1 MKAVFVFPPIWT
13 KKSPSTGIT
22 SISGY
27 LKSFGYETKI
37 FDLNIDYYSELLTDE
52 QYNLVFDLIQNL
64 LSKQNPN
71 QKELEIIKIYKENE
85 KIYNLIKNK
94 IDESVRQVKSKEYY
108 NSDKYKIASFVIA
121 KAIEFISL
129 PYFPFLIFDEKI
141 ENIKEEL
148 KYEDYKNEAIKKDNI
163 FYSFMQKKAFEIIK
177 EKPDYVGIS
186 INFEGQ
192 MLAGLTLSHILKKE
206 YNIKIILGGTNI
218 TRSMENIRTDDSF
231 FEDFSDYVMI
241 GDGEIPTLKL
251 LQYSEGACSVE
262 DVPSIIYKKDG
273 IIKFNELTREQI
285 SIDFAQDFDYTNEKE
300 YFLPEKVFPIN
311 ISKGCYWGKCKFC
324 DFGLQYT
331 HKSLEKV
338 IKEIKTLKEKHNAK
352 YFYLTDSALAPKT
365 AKAFADLLIKE
376 KLDIRWTT
384 FLRFEDVYDKKLLSY
399 LYKAGLRCVSWGLES
414 ASQKVLDLM
423 NKGTKVSVIK
433 RILKDSADLGIANR
447 LTVIYLF
454 PGETYADFCETIDF
468 LKQNKKNIFFI
479 TFHRYVLK
487 RYSYVFE
494 HMDEFGI
501 NLTTQD
507 VKSEY
512 HANELGI
519 PYKQEDYDQKLNELA
534 SIPGGIY
541 KNPDETLLY
550 YSYKEKEFMGIIPKF
565 KKFWSKD

>member
-27 LKSFGYETKI
+27 LKTFGIETKI
-37 FDLNIDYYSELLTDE
+37 FDFNIDYYSEKLTDE
-52 QYNLVFDLIQNL
+52 NYNLVFDFVQEL
-64 LSKQNPN
+64 LLKQNPN
-71 QKELEIIKIYKENE
+71 ENESDIIRIYKENE
-85 KIYNLIKNK
+85 EIYNSLKGQINK
-94 IDESVRQVKSKEYY
+94 SVELVRSTEYY
-108 NSDKYKIASFVIA
+108 NSDKYKMASLIIA

-129 PYFPFLIFDEKI
+129 PYFPFIIFDEKI
-141 ENIKEEL
+141 ENLKNEF
-148 KYEDYKNEAIKKDNI
+148 KYEDYKSEALNINNI
-163 FYSFMQKKAFEIIK
+163 FYSYMSKRALEIID
-177 EKPDYVGIS
+177 EKPDCVGIS

-192 MLAGLTLSHILKKE
+192 MLAGLTLAHILKKKH
-206 YNIKIILGGTNI
+206 NIKVMLGGTNI
-218 TRSMENIRTDDSF
+218 TRSIENIRIDNSF
-231 FEDFSDYVMI
+231 FEKFADYVMI

-251 LQYSEGACSVE
+251 LRYFQGICSIE
-262 DVPSIIYKKDG
+262 EVPSIIYKENG
-273 IIKFNELTREQI
+273 IIKFNELLKEKI
-285 SIDFAQDFDYTNEKE
+285 SIDFSQDFDYTTEKQ

-324 DFGLQYT
+324 DFGLQYS
-331 HKSLEKV
+331 HKNLEKV
-338 IKEIKTLKEKHNAK
+338 IQEIKTLKEKYNAK
-352 YFYLTDSALAPKT
+352 YFYLTDSALSPKT
-365 AKAFADLLIKE
+365 AKAFADLLIDE

-384 FLRFEDVYDKKLLSY
+384 FLRFEEVYDKKFLLH
-399 LYKAGLRCVSWGLES
+399 LYKSGLRCVSWGLES

-423 NKGTKVSVIK
+423 NKGTKVSVIQ

-454 PGETYADFCETIDF
+454 PGETYRDFCETIDF

-479 TFHRYVLK
+479 IFHRYLLK

-507 VKSEY
+507 IKSEY
-512 HANELGI
+512 QANELGI
-519 PYKQEDYDQKLNELA
+519 SYKQEDYDIKLNELS
-534 SIPGGIY
+534 SISSGTY

-550 YSYKEKEFMGIIPKF
+550 FSYKEKEF
-565 KKFWSKD
+565 S